1 MQYLLPYHT
10 RMRSFFGAE
19 ELPEGGQNALY
30 HWDTPGL
37 ANQLMSCSDRHVPNI
52 RVVHGEPKD
61 PKTYDQRYIV
71 SYFIQMHLFSWLFL
85 QPFLRSQN
93 KILKK
98 YQRE

>member
-61 PKTYDQRYIV
+61 PKTYDQKVYSI
-71 SYFIQMHLFSWLFL
+71 LFYSNASFSLAFSATI
-85 QPFLRSQN
+85 F
-93 KILKK
+93 KVAK
-98 YQRE
+98 